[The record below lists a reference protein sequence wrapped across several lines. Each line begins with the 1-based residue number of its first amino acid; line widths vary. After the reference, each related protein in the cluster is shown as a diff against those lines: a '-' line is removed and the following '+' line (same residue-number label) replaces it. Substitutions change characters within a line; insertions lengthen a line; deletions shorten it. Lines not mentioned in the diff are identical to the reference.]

1 MRVLPPPAFAT
12 FLPRLEI
19 QHGLALDATTPGTCA
34 VHWFGPVPTG
44 EESLAAPFFVP
55 DLTWVAPD
63 VLDAILLPPT
73 PPTAHLLTAAHHALR
88 PGGALCWAA
97 SFHPDPTTLATAG
110 FLTADLPAFARKAAA
125 LHSGPRLPPPESP
138 PHRAA
143 GYALLAGSGLEIGAF
158 NEPAPLPA
166 NCSIQYFDAL
176 SAETARQRFPE
187 INPHRFVEVDHLGDL
202 DQGDLGRFPAGSFD
216 FVVCN
221 HVIEHVANPARLVE
235 DLFRI
240 VRPGGHVVLT
250 VPDKRFTFDHE
261 RPLTT
266 LEHLW
271 VDYEAEVTINDDA
284 HYREFLELVTPHV
297 LAESAENQARHIE
310 LCRERREHAHVWDSH
325 SFKTFTASCLKRF
338 DVTACPVY
346 ESLGEHNRLEY
357 FSVWKLNTSDDE

>member
-1 MRVLPPPAFAT
+1 MRVLPTPEIAPLWAE
-12 FLPRLEI
+12 LEV
-19 QHGLALDATTPGTCA
+19 QHGLVLDATEPGA
-34 VHWFGPVPTG
+34 LVVRWLGPVPPG
-44 EESLAAPFFVP
+44 EEALAAPFVVT
-55 DLTWVAPD
+55 DLSWIAPD
-63 VLDAILLPPT
+63 VLDGILLPAGDSIPG
-73 PPTAHLLTAAHHALR
+73 LLAAAQLALR
-88 PGGALCWAA
+88 PGGVLAWAGA
-97 SFHPDPTTLATAG
+97 ARCPAETLAAAG
-110 FLTADLPAFARKAAA
+110 FLTDDWPAFARKAAT
-125 LHSGPRLPPPESP
+125 LHTGPTLPPPESP

-143 GYALLAGSGLEIGAF
+143 GYALLSGAGLEIGAF

-187 INPHRFVEVDHLGDL
+187 INPHRFVEVDHLGEL
-202 DQGDLGRFPAGSFD
+202 DQGDLGRFPDGSFD